1 MEQNNSEKMLKFL
14 EKQAGDLGFRL
25 SDKQLKHFLSY
36 YLLLEEYNKVMNLTA
51 VTGPEEVAIRHFIDS
66 MAPVL
71 LETTNS
77 LLQKPGIRLL
87 DLGTGAGFPGIPLAI
102 ILPEIEITLADS
114 LQKRTNFLC
123 QVKEKNEMKNV
134 IILTGR
140 AEDLARDENMR
151 EQYDIVVSRAVAD
164 LPVLCE
170 YCLPFVKPDG
180 FMIAWKGPAAKEE
193 ISRAENAISILGG
206 AEPEILTYTL
216 PGIQAER
223 HLLTIRK
230 ETFSP
235 DKYPRRAGI
244 PAKRPL

>member
-1 MEQNNSEKMLKFL
+1 MEQNNSDKMHKFL
-14 EKQAGDLGFRL
+14 EKQAGDLGIGL
-25 SDKQLKHFLSY
+25 SDKQLQQFLSY

-51 VTGPEEVAIRHFIDS
+51 VTGPEEVAMRHFIDS
-66 MAPVL
+66 MAPL
-71 LETTNS
+71 MLETTNS
-77 LLQKPGIRLL
+77 LLQKPGIQLL
-87 DLGTGAGFPGIPLAI
+87 DLGTGAGFPGMPLAI
-102 ILPEIEITLADS
+102 SLPGIEVTLADS

-134 IILTGR
+134 TIVTGR